1 MKILSIDVGM
11 KNLAYC
17 IVNCVNKKW
26 DIVKWDIINLCNE
39 KKYTCIGCNKK
50 NEKCIKPGKYYKL
63 NESYCKIHPKNKNYK
78 LPTSN

>member
-26 DIVKWDIINLCNE
+26 DIEQWDIINLCNE
-39 KKYTCIGCNKK
+39 KNI
-50 NEKCIKPGKYYKL
+50 L
-63 NESYCKIHPKNKNYK
+63 V
-78 LPTSN
+78 